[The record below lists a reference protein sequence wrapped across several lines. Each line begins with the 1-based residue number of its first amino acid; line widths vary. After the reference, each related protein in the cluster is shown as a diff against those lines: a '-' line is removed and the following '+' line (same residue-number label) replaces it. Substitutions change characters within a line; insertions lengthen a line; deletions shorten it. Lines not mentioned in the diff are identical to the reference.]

1 MTAFALRMTRF
12 HNGVSK
18 KHGEVAREMWQPLW
32 PDLPPEKVPIDAI
45 TNGVHVPTW
54 LNHRIEAL
62 IDRYMDPI
70 YPNWREDY
78 DNPIIWEVVD
88 EIPDEELWRE
98 HQWLKMKLFARI
110 RDRKRR
116 KWARHRNE
124 PANLAAEGAH
134 ARHPGA
140 DDRVRPPICRV

>member
-70 YPNWREDY
+70 YRTGG
-78 DNPIIWEVVD
+78 
-88 EIPDEELWRE
+88 
-98 HQWLKMKLFARI
+98 RI
-110 RDRKRR
+110 TTTRSSGRLSMRSRTK
-116 KWARHRNE
+116 NS
-124 PANLAAEGAH
+124 GASTS
-134 ARHPGA
+134 G
-140 DDRVRPPICRV
+140 